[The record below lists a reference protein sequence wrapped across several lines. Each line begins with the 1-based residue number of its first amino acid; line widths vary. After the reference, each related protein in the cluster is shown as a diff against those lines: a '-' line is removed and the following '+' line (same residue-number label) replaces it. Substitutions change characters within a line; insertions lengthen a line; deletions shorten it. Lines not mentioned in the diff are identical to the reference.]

1 MTGSACSGD
10 WQLQAFSI
18 AGHYTGAGMVLKNGS
33 KIIRPIILVVLM
45 LLFIKIVT
53 DL

>member
-1 MTGSACSGD
+1 MGSLNEEKGEGISALSF
-10 WQLQAFSI
+10 LY
-18 AGHYTGAGMVLKNGS
+18 YTGAGMVLKNGS